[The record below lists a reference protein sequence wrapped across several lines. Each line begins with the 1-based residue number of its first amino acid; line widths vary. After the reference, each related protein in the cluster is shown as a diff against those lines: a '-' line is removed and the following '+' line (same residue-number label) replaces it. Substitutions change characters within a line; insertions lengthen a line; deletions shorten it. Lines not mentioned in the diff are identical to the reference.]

1 MKPQLKKSLHPI
13 CYFVHRWLKGKNLQC
28 FWRETYDMVEVQ
40 RQHFFVWE
48 HGEESLQN
56 FINKLNSFHP
66 TIKVSVECPK
76 ETII

>member
-1 MKPQLKKSLHPI
+1 
-13 CYFVHRWLKGKNLQC
+13 
-28 FWRETYDMVEVQ
+28 MVEVQ
-40 RQHFFVWE
+40 RRHFFVWE